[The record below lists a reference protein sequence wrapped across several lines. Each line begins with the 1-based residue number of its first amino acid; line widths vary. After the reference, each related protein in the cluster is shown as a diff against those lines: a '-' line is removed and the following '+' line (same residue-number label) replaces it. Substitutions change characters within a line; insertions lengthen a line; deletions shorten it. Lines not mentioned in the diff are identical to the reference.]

1 LSPARSGRM
10 KHRHSLLREAV
21 CPLALGLF
29 ALIATSLLA
38 QGPGG
43 GGDPS
48 ANAPAFEDP
57 KFRDRMW
64 EAGGPRLR
72 EIGNG
77 KLIVGVEIVGN
88 QSVSRHKILSHMQT
102 RVDRKFDDKQLLA
115 DIHELYRTELFRKV
129 SPSLQDVDGGVIV
142 TLEVV
147 EQPTVTEVI
156 FHGNRRLDESMLK
169 KHCGIE
175 VGDPINPFSVDMA
188 RQRLLDL
195 YLEHSFNQASIVVK
209 EGNQAKD
216 RRVFFSISE
225 GPLERIWDISF
236 EGNVI
241 FSDDLLKTKIKSRD
255 ARNGLTPWMFN
266 KANLNQLREDTDRL
280 ITYYRSLGYFQ
291 ARADFQLDYYEGGEY
306 VKVVFV
312 VSEGPQ
318 FYVRNITIMGNK
330 YFSNELLMSALTLKS
345 GDAFNLGKM
354 SRDQRTM
361 RNDFYG
367 RKGFVFVDIV
377 PEPRFLEEPG
387 QMDLVYKI
395 REGDII
401 RAGEI
406 HVHIDGGSSSTK
418 EKVAINMMGIRPGQI
433 VDLRELEAAERRLGL
448 SQIFETNPANGDPPR
463 VEVRQL
469 DAN

>member
-1 LSPARSGRM
+1 M
-10 KHRHSLLREAV
+10 KHRKTDIG
-21 CPLALGLF
+21 LATLKILILGWTVLGS
-29 ALIATSLLA
+29 IAIA

-43 GGDPS
+43 GGGDPG

-64 EAGGPRLR
+64 EAGGPRLS
-72 EIGNG
+72 EIGDG

-88 QSVSRHKILSHMQT
+88 QTVSDHKILRHMQT
-102 RVDRKFDDKQLLA
+102 RTDRRFDEKQLLA
-115 DIHELYRTELFRKV
+115 DMHELYRTELFRKIT
-129 SPSLQDVDGGVIV
+129 PSLQTVEGGVIV
-142 TLEVV
+142 KLQVV

-156 FHGNRRLDESMLK
+156 FHGNRRLDDSMLK

-209 EGNQAKD
+209 EGNNAKD

-241 FSDDLLKTKIKSRD
+241 FSDELLKTKVKSRD
-255 ARNGLTPWMFN
+255 ARNGLTAWMFN
-266 KANLNQLREDTDRL
+266 KANLNQLREDSERL

-291 ARADFQLDYYEGGEY
+291 ARVDYRMDYYEGGEY

-312 VSEGPQ
+312 IAEGPQ
-318 FYVRNITIMGNK
+318 FTIRNISIMGNK
-330 YFSNELLMSALTLKS
+330 YFSTELLMSGMTLKA
-345 GDAFNLGKM
+345 GEPFNLGKM
-354 SRDQRTM
+354 SRDQRTI
-361 RNDFYG
+361 RNDYYG

-406 HVHIDGGSSSTK
+406 HVHIDGDSSHTK
-418 EKVAINMMGIRPGQI
+418 ENVVVNLMGLRPGQVI
-433 VDLRELEAAERRLGL
+433 DLRELEATERRLSL
-448 SQIFETNPANGDPPR
+448 SQIFETNPSQGEPPR